1 MLNNT
6 PFAETNKAALDTMF
20 SLSAAAFSG
29 FEQLTALNLQ
39 VVKTTLEETAEN
51 SLAALSVKD
60 PQAFMALQTGALQP
74 AAEKVAAYGRQ
85 VGEIIATTKAE
96 FEKVT
101 AGQTA
106 GMQKAFMSAVDAA
119 AKNAPEGS
127 GSGVAMFQ
135 TAMAAANNAFDGLQK
150 AGRQASEVAEA
161 NYSAMSRSMVK
172 ASGNGKAKRA

>member
-6 PFAETNKAALDTMF
+6 AFAATNKANLDAIL

-29 FEQLTALNLQ
+29 LEQLTALNLQ
-39 VVKTTLEETAEN
+39 TVKATLEESAES

-60 PQAFMALQTGALQP
+60 PQALMALQTGMLQP

-85 VGEIIATTKAE
+85 VGEIVAATKAE
-96 FEKVT
+96 FEKLT

-106 GMQKAFMSAVDAA
+106 GMQKSFMSAIDAA

-127 GSGVAMFQ
+127 GSGIAMFQ
-135 TAMAAANNAFDGLQK
+135 TAMAAATNAFDGLQK
-150 AGRQASEVAEA
+150 ASRQATEVAEA